1 MHSNFDRTIFV
12 LHVFTILMFNYF
24 HIETFTPLYVFT
36 ILMFNYFCSETF
48 TSLLLQLCIII
59 INIIMI
65 LTFVLITEVITIIN
79 VNNRMPYFYTNF
91 YINII
96 VVIMSNNVN
105 CVSSSCTFVGIYL
118 KIIRCLNV
126 LLNTSKYDQFTPVVL
141 TWSICCS
148 SPVSCVCDVYPGLS
162 PSASCL
168 DVVASATTEMVVV
181 TPIPGQSLSPFC
193 LRRGRGPSRTMIL
206 ILSKH

>member
-1 MHSNFDRTIFV
+1 
-12 LHVFTILMFNYF
+12 MFNYF
-24 HIETFTPLYVFT
+24 HIETFTSLYVFT

-65 LTFVLITEVITIIN
+65 LTFVVITGLVTIIN
-79 VNNRMPYFYTNF
+79 VNNRRPYFYINF

-96 VVIMSNNVN
+96 VVIMSNNGN
-105 CVSSSCTFVGIYL
+105 CVSSKCTFVGIYV
-118 KIIRCLNV
+118 KIIRCQNV
-126 LLNTSKYDQFTPVVL
+126 LFIYIINTSKYDHFTPVFL
-141 TWSICCS
+141 MWSICCS

-168 DVVASATTEMVVV
+168 DVVVNATTEMVVV
-181 TPIPGQSLSPFC
+181 TPIPGQSLSPFS
-193 LRRGRGPSRTMIL
+193 LRMGRGPSR
-206 ILSKH
+206 LSVDTYLMNKSTTIIIVLSPKR